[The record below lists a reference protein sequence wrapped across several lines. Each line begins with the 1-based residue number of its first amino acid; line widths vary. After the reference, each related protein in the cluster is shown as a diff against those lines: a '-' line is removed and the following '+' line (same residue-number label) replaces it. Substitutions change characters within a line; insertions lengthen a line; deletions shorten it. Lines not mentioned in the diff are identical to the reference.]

1 MHNIQKEV
9 IFIKRKNK
17 VIKRILYSLLG
28 VVLVALICAATVSGA
43 FVYYMKNI
51 DASLDIKTLASGLG
65 LTTKI
70 YYTNKSGNEEELL
83 RLHGNENR
91 IWANSEDISQNVKN
105 AFIAIEDHR
114 FYEHNGIDPKR
125 LLGAV
130 LSFFGGKSYGGSTIT
145 QQLIKNLTGE
155 NQVTVK
161 RKLTEIMRALELEK
175 TVSKDDILEMYLN
188 NVYLSSGCFGVE
200 TAAERFFGKSAC
212 DLSLA
217 EAATLAAIVQ
227 NPSYYDPI
235 KKQENN
241 KERKDTVLFR
251 MHELGFINEEEYLA
265 SIAEEPIIIKQ
276 KAQSSDEEIY
286 SWFVD
291 AVIEDVISE
300 LSEKCG
306 FSREQASAKV
316 YSGGLSIHT
325 TLDKSMQDMIENF
338 YAEAK
343 NFPHNEEGTPDSAA
357 VIIDG
362 KTGAVRAIS
371 GGRGKKSSNRAFCLA
386 TKARRS
392 PGSALKPISV
402 YAPAIEKDLI
412 TWATV
417 FDDVPVSI
425 TKNGS
430 LFSLWPK
437 NNPRVYSGLT
447 TVNKA
452 IMNSVNTVAV
462 RVLNKVGLERS
473 FDFCK
478 KLGIS
483 GLVESSKGENGAILS
498 DMIENF
504 YAEAKNFPH
513 NEEGTPDSAA
523 VIIDGKT
530 GAVRAISGGRG
541 KKSSNRAFC
550 LATKARRSPG
560 SALKPISVYAPAI
573 EKDLIT
579 WATVFDDVPVSIT
592 KNGSLFSL
600 WPKNNPRVYSG
611 LTTVN
616 KAIMNS
622 VNTVAVRVLNKVGL
636 ERSFDFC
643 KKLGISGLVESSKG
657 ENGAIL
663 SDIAAAP
670 LALGATSVGV
680 TVRDMTGAYTVF
692 TRGGEFEKPYTFT
705 AVYDNDGTLLLSH
718 GENAERIISTES
730 ADIMTRLLKNVVT
743 KGTAKGL
750 RLATIVEVAGKTG
763 TSNSGG
769 DRWFIGC
776 TPDYVCGVWSG
787 YRDGRDIGHY
797 EKNPACTVFDGIMS
811 KVYDSFEG
819 YTKKFSTSDNVIG
832 CAYCVDSGH
841 VAAKAC
847 HRDPRGNR
855 IETGY
860 FKRGTEPHAKCD
872 THIFVKYDKVTRAVA
887 CDKCPPENIID
898 IALLKVARSFPCEV
912 KITDSQYTYR
922 YLPLGTEPA
931 LEEDMPFFARLRT
944 KDEFFGTSGASKAYN
959 RYCKEHFSITEQTE
973 EVPPAATEKTEATV
987 PPNTTSETTYF
998 PDE

>member
-325 TLDKSMQDMIENF
+325 TLDKSMQ
-338 YAEAK
+338 
-343 NFPHNEEGTPDSAA
+343 
-357 VIIDG
+357 
-362 KTGAVRAIS
+362 
-371 GGRGKKSSNRAFCLA
+371 
-386 TKARRS
+386 
-392 PGSALKPISV
+392 
-402 YAPAIEKDLI
+402 
-412 TWATV
+412 
-417 FDDVPVSI
+417 
-425 TKNGS
+425 
-430 LFSLWPK
+430 
-437 NNPRVYSGLT
+437 
-447 TVNKA
+447 
-452 IMNSVNTVAV
+452 
-462 RVLNKVGLERS
+462 
-473 FDFCK
+473 
-478 KLGIS
+478 
-483 GLVESSKGENGAILS
+483 